1 MYNSPN
7 PVGPV
12 ATVAGI
18 TVLPNTG
25 GNEVLLI
32 ASLLTTFVGVA
43 IMLSTVVRQVAKKA
57 YKA

>member
-1 MYNSPN
+1 MYQN

-25 GNEVLLI
+25 GSEMLLV
-32 ASLLTTFVGVA
+32 ASIIMIVAGLAIIVTTA
-43 IMLSTVVRQVAKKA
+43 LRQAAKKA
-57 YKA
+57 NRA